1 MGKKRFT
8 ISSKVLLLEKKGDAT
23 GKGVKLVCRKG
34 EGRRGGGACEQLRPQ
49 LPVPRHTTRNHTP
62 HQPHNRVIE
71 PVVCVQN

>member
-34 EGRRGGGACEQLRPQ
+34 RRGEGER
-49 LPVPRHTTRNHTP
+49 
-62 HQPHNRVIE
+62 RVSS
-71 PVVCVQN
+71 

>member
-34 EGRRGGGACEQLRPQ
+34 EGRRRGG
-49 LPVPRHTTRNHTP
+49 
-62 HQPHNRVIE
+62 RVSS
-71 PVVCVQN
+71 